1 MYIHVHHMNM
11 NLLYRSLRR
20 GTQLTRG
27 FPEEHNGEK
36 LCKDSQERCF
46 GVVYI
51 LKLQFLKSGWGLEIV
66 GFEKY
71 NLRCNLYTLE

>member
-1 MYIHVHHMNM
+1 MNM

-20 GTQLTRG
+20 GSQLTRG

-36 LCKDSQERCF
+36 MCKDSQDRCV

-51 LKLQFLKSGWGLEIV
+51 HNSDNF
-66 GFEKY
+66 
-71 NLRCNLYTLE
+71 